1 MVALEALSFYA
12 AFSGASAIDLRLNVS
27 VPALSLQ
34 SPFTINFN
42 NYLKYQTLE
51 VIHWNVE
58 FHRAVFPNL
67 SSATAHTSHKTNT
80 GAPPMESHQ
89 KTYDVMKSNDLL
101 DLLCVRPGPL

>member
-80 GAPPMESHQ
+80 RVHHKK
-89 KTYDVMKSNDLL
+89 KTYMMKSNDLL